1 MIILVLAA
9 RRTGDGQGGNFLNR
23 RKGDD
28 DETLLD
34 NYNIKKSEKG
44 LESIPPPK
52 THQNNPTIN

>member
-1 MIILVLAA
+1 MYTYISKEGEGFEVVL
-9 RRTGDGQGGNFLNR
+9 NFLNR